1 MNTTAA
7 RGSKTLDMVYIGVF
21 TVIIA
26 ICSWIT
32 LPFGMVSFTL
42 QTFAVFLTVGVLGGK
57 RGTMAVLVYLLL
69 GIIGVPVYAG
79 FGSGIGAILGQEG
92 GYLIGFVFSALIMW
106 AVEKLLGRKTWMLAA
121 AMVLGLIV
129 CYVFG
134 TLWFMGVYARNTGAV
149 GLVTVLGW
157 CVFPFILPDLVKIV
171 LALILTK
178 RLFGIV
184 KLEGAGR

>member
-7 RGSKTLDMVYIGVF
+7 VRSKTLDMVYVGVF

-32 LPFGMVSFTL
+32 LPFGMVSFTM

-69 GIIGVPVYAG
+69 GVIGVPVYAG

-92 GYLIGFVFSALIMW
+92 GYLIGFLFSALVMW
-106 AVEKLLGRKTWMLAA
+106 AVEKLLGRKIWMLAA
-121 AMVLGLIV
+121 AMVLGLMV
-129 CYVFG
+129 CYAFG
-134 TLWFMGVYARNTGAV
+134 TAWFMVVYARNAGAI
-149 GLVTVLGW
+149 GLMTVLGW
-157 CVFPFILPDLVKIV
+157 CVFPFILPDLIKII

-178 RLFGIV
+178 RLLGIV